1 MRIEEFEPEKKWWKK
16 RKENEFAW
24 KVTAKDIKANNY
36 NLDVKNPHVGE
47 QINHDPDKLL
57 EKYAKQQ
64 QEISGLRDQLK
75 TILAEALNNGGA
87 A

>member
-47 QINHDPDKLL
+47 QVNHDPDKLL
-57 EKYAKQQ
+57 KKYAKQQ
-64 QEISGLRDQLK
+64 QKISGLRGQLK

>member
-1 MRIEEFEPEKKWWKK
+1 LNLKRSGGKK

-24 KVTAKDIKANNY
+24 KVSAKDIKANNY
-36 NLDVKNPHVGE
+36 NLDVKNPHIGE

-57 EKYAKQQ
+57 KKYGKQQ